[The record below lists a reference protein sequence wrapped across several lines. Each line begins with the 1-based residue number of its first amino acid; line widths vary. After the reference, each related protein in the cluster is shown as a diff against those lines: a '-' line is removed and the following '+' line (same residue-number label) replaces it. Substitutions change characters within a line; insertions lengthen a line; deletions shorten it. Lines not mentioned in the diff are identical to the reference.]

1 MKEIMY
7 ENSRE
12 DYYILE
18 MKEIKRYITVISEV
32 LSSICESKLIY
43 YNKNTN
49 FISILQKV
57 PNLNNY
63 SHLNIDK
70 TQSSAQP
77 TYNPTRLNSK

>member
-7 ENSRE
+7 ENSRK

-49 FISILQKV
+49 FISILQNV

-63 SHLNIDK
+63 SHLNTDK